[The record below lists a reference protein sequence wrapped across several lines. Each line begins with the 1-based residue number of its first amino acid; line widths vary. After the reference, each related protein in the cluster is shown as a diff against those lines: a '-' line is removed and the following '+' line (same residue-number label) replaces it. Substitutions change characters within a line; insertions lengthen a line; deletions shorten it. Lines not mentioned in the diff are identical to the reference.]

1 MSLASAAYHRAG
13 KAIAAAESRRPFG
26 RSVYSTDWD
35 ICLVLDS
42 TRLDMLR
49 EAWQRA
55 GGVDAV
61 WSRGSITTEWLCNTF
76 RDEHAASIA
85 ETAFVS
91 ATPHSETVFG
101 RREWLTNA
109 AEVPVEY
116 PDPPVVDPAAFDGFY
131 EVWRSHATAE
141 GAVPPGTMLDATLEA
156 AESHSRVVAHWMQ
169 PHEPFIAPGA
179 EVVGGGPT
187 ETNVWDGLNRRDLD
201 PDPVWQSY
209 MANLKYALFYVET
222 LLENVDARMLITSD
236 HGNAFG
242 EWGLY
247 GHPFAFPQPAVR
259 RVPWIETQARDR
271 GTYDRL
277 TAPLST
283 AESADTPLETQ
294 LRALGYR

>member
-1 MSLASAAYHRAG
+1 MSLASALYYRAG
-13 KAIAAAESRRPFG
+13 KYLASAEARRPFG
-26 RSVYSTDWD
+26 RSIFDADWD
-35 ICLVLDS
+35 ICIILDS
-42 TRLDMLR
+42 TRVDMLR
-49 EAWQRA
+49 TAWSREAA
-55 GGVDAV
+55 VGAV
-61 WSRGSITTEWLCNTF
+61 WSRGSITTEWVANTF
-76 RDEHAASIA
+76 RAEHAASIG
-85 ETAFVS
+85 ETAFVL

-109 AEVPVEY
+109 AEVGIEY
-116 PDPPVVDPAAFDGFY
+116 PSPPVVPPDDFAAFH

-179 EVVGGGPT
+179 EVVGGGPA

-222 LLENVDARMLITSD
+222 LLENVNARVLITSD

-259 RVPWIETQARDR
+259 RVPWIETQATDR
-271 GTYDRL
+271 GTYDRQ

-283 AESADTPLETQ
+283 AEHTETAVEEQ